1 MTSAHDPATFRAP
14 AARTRIK
21 FCGVMRVDDALAAAA
36 LGVDAIGLVLTPRS
50 KRCLAPAR
58 AREIRDA
65 LPPFVT
71 VVTLFNND
79 DAAFVEDALGVVA
92 PDLVQFHGDEPA
104 QDCVRYGRPY
114 LKSVA
119 MGGGADLQSIVAA
132 HPHAAGFLLDSH
144 AAGGQGGS
152 GKTFDWTLIPKDLP
166 RPWVLA
172 GGLTPDN
179 VGAAVRRLRP
189 FGVDLASGIESA
201 PGIKDAEKMRR
212 FVKAVRE
219 CDET

>member
-1 MTSAHDPATFRAP
+1 MNQPLFRL
-14 AARTRIK
+14 RTRIK
-21 FCGVMRVDDALAAAA
+21 FCGIMRLDDALAAAA

-50 KRCLAPAR
+50 KRCLSPDLAR
-58 AREIRDA
+58 QIRTA

-71 VVTLFNND
+71 VVSLFNND
-79 DAAFVEDALGVVA
+79 DPEFVAEALRVVA

-119 MGGGADLQSIVAA
+119 MGGGADLNGIMAA

-144 AAGGQGGS
+144 VAGGQGGS
-152 GKTFDWTLIPKDLP
+152 GKTFDWALVPGDLQ

-172 GGLTPDN
+172 GGLTPEN
-179 VGAAVRRLRP
+179 IGPAIRRLRP

-201 PGIKDAEKMRR
+201 PGIKDAGKMRR
-212 FVKAVRE
+212 FVEAVRE
-219 CDET
+219 CDAN